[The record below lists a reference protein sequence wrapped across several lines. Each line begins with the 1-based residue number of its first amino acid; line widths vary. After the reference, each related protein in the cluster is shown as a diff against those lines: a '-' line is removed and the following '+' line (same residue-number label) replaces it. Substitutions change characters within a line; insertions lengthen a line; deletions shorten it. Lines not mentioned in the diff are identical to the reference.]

1 MFPEETL
8 MKAQMLLEVCNKKG
22 LHISTVE
29 SCTGGLISGCL
40 TAVPGSSSVVD
51 RTFVTYT
58 NEAKSEMVGV
68 PAPLFE
74 EVGAVSEEVARA
86 MAEGALN
93 NSNAEIS
100 GSVTGVA
107 GPGGGTETKPVG
119 LVHMAAARKGQ
130 ETLHLHYVFEGD
142 RNAVRLQSVNTVID
156 LMRRQA
162 ELP

>member
-1 MFPEETL
+1 MFPEKTL
-8 MKAQMLLEVCNKKG
+8 MKAQKLLEVCNEKG
-22 LHISTVE
+22 LHVSTVE

-40 TAVPGSSSVVD
+40 TAVPGSSNVVD

-58 NEAKSEMVGV
+58 NEAKIEMVCV
-68 PAPLFE
+68 PALLFN

-93 NSNAEIS
+93 NSNADVT
-100 GSVTGVA
+100 GSVTGIA

-119 LVHMAAARKGQ
+119 LVHMAAARKGY
-130 ETLHLHYVFEGD
+130 ETLHLQYIFEGD

-156 LMRRQA
+156 LMLRQS
-162 ELP
+162 ELA